1 MMTSDELLT
10 KLYEAIKDD
19 VANII
24 DGFVY
29 QDGCRPYNSIGSEDA
44 VVSVSTLSADQVQEG
59 VIALNIFVPDINNA
73 TGLYMPNRAR
83 LLALSQCMGGIIDA
97 LQSKMPEAEIRPYTA
112 TQTMA
117 NDNDKEY
124 FVNQLIRIKLLDN
137 GSK

>member
-10 KLYEAIKDD
+10 KVYEAIKDD

-59 VIALNIFVPDINNA
+59 VIALNIFVPNINNA

-124 FVNQLIRIKLLDN
+124 FVNQLIRIKLLNN

>member
-1 MMTSDELLT
+1 MITSDELLT
-10 KLYEAIKDD
+10 KVYEAIKDD

-24 DGFVY
+24 DGSVY

-44 VVSVSTLSADQVQEG
+44 VLTVSTLSADQVQEG
-59 VIALNIFVPDINNA
+59 VIALNIFVPNINNA
-73 TGLYMPNRAR
+73 TGLYVPNRAR
-83 LLALSQCMGGIIDA
+83 LLALSQRMGDIVDA

-117 NDNDKEY
+117 NDNGREY
-124 FVNQLIRIKLLDN
+124 IVNQLIRIKLLNN

>member
-1 MMTSDELLT
+1 MMTSDELLA
-10 KLYEAIKDD
+10 KVYEAIRDD
-19 VANII
+19 VASII
-24 DGFVY
+24 DGSVY

-44 VVSVSTLSADQVQEG
+44 VLSVVTLSSDQVQEG
-59 VIALNIFVPDINNA
+59 VIALNIFVPNINNA
-73 TGLYMPNRAR
+73 TGLYMPNRVR
-83 LLALSQCMGGIIDA
+83 LLALSQRMGDIIDA

-117 NDNDKEY
+117 NDNDREY